1 MLKLVVFVTF
11 DDLVKAKLLSIRI
24 VNLVTG

>member
-24 VNLVTG
+24 VNLVTD